1 MSPSVM
7 LAVAIAVFVLAVV
20 AIRVWA
26 HRSRARPER
35 PVTEAEARAHA
46 SPLTRSVLSVTP
58 RGRADQAV
66 PLRSGRA
73 GGLKDWPCVPGPS
86 GPHPTGRRW
95 VGWCCRWQLRLKW
108 TPCSLAV
115 RLAAPVATER
125 PICSVLSASGYLS
138 SLSFRQTRVLAFAL
152 EVISLGKHHF
162 GGCFR
167 LKCKTGRQQRDPH
180 HHGHDARLGS
190 RLY

>member
-73 GGLKDWPCVPGPS
+73 GGSKD
-86 GPHPTGRRW
+86 
-95 VGWCCRWQLRLKW
+95 
-108 TPCSLAV
+108 
-115 RLAAPVATER
+115 
-125 PICSVLSASGYLS
+125 
-138 SLSFRQTRVLAFAL
+138 
-152 EVISLGKHHF
+152 
-162 GGCFR
+162 
-167 LKCKTGRQQRDPH
+167 
-180 HHGHDARLGS
+180 
-190 RLY
+190 